1 MATHVFLTAALF
13 AGASLARAAAP
24 VKVTSVE
31 EKGGKLFIHATAKPE
46 FTVFKLSGPPRVVID
61 LNGGDVTAV
70 QSGGHH
76 SMVSPAVFHRDG
88 IAGWSAAQ
96 FDEGD
101 TRALLFSQYALRP
114 AGEAGLGAADRGQVQ
129 QHAEVGGD
137 AEATRVRDPLSIY
150 HDKVRPPR
158 EPPNRSGR
166 VASSRVVASGFASR
180 FRGRKNGLRFAR
192 TGAQSFRH

>member
-1 MATHVFLTAALF
+1 REGFQGAPGRRAPRRSEGGTIVLAAIWKEKRMATHVFLAAALI
-13 AGASLARAAAP
+13 AAAP
-24 VKVTSVE
+24 AARPAAEVKVTSVE
-31 EKGGKLFIHATAKPE
+31 EKGGQLFIHATAKPE

-101 TRALLFSQYALRP
+101 TRVGRIVVTLL
-114 AGEAGLGAADRGQVQ
+114 
-129 QHAEVGGD
+129 
-137 AEATRVRDPLSIY
+137 
-150 HDKVRPPR
+150 
-158 EPPNRSGR
+158 
-166 VASSRVVASGFASR
+166 
-180 FRGRKNGLRFAR
+180 
-192 TGAQSFRH
+192 